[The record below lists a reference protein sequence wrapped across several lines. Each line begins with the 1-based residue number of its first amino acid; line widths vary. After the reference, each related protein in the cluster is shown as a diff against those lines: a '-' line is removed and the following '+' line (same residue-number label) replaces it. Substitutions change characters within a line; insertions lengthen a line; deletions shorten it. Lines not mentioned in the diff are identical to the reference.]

1 MAWKISYWIFI
12 ALIAA
17 GLGYV
22 YLHREEIPLTRNFE
36 ESLDAQIDAM
46 EKRKEE
52 LARTIVR
59 FEQDQAA
66 ERAFREIAKSNSYSN
81 PFRALTKEWYTWQI
95 VFLSILQ
102 FLLTYRIIFYL
113 LAFLFILLFMR
124 YIFWRYYVI

>member
-1 MAWKISYWIFI
+1 MSWKIVYWIFI
-12 ALIAA
+12 AFVAV

-22 YLHREEIPLTRNFE
+22 YLYREEIPLTRNFE

-52 LARTIVR
+52 LAEAVIR
-59 FEQDQAA
+59 FEQDQKA
-66 ERAFREIAKSNSYSN
+66 ERAFREEAMSNSYSN

-95 VFLSILQ
+95 VYLGILQ
-102 FLLTYRIIFYL
+102 LLFTYRVIFYL
-113 LAFLFILLFMR
+113 IAFLSILLFMR